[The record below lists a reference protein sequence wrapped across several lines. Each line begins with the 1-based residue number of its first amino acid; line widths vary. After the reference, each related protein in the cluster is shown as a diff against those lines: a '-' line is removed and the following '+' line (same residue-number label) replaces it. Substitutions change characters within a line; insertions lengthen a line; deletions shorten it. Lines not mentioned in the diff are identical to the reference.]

1 MIDGTYNVM
10 LKTPMGVKKGE
21 LVFSTQGSELIGKL
35 VVMGNDNP
43 FVTGSVN
50 GNQFAFTGEIKT
62 AMGKVS
68 YECTGSVDGDSLE
81 GVAKTKKGNMSLS
94 GKRK

>member
-10 LKTPMGVKKGE
+10 LKTTMGVKKGE
-21 LVFSTQGSELIGKL
+21 LIFSGEDSVLTGKL
-35 VVMGNDNP
+35 VVMGNDNL
-43 FVTGSVN
+43 FETISLD
-50 GNQFAFTGEIKT
+50 GNNFK
-62 AMGKVS
+62 
-68 YECTGSVDGDSLE
+68 CTGSVEGDNIE

>member
-21 LVFSTQGSELIGKL
+21 LIFSGEDSVMTGKL
-35 VVMGNDNP
+35 VVMGNDNL
-43 FVTGSVN
+43 FETVSID
-50 GNQFAFTGEIKT
+50 GNHFIFTGEIKT
-62 AMGKVS
+62 AMGKVP
-68 YECTGSVDGDSLE
+68 YECIGNVDGDNIE
-81 GVAKTKKGNMSLS
+81 GIAKTKKGNLSLS

>member
-10 LKTPMGVKKGE
+10 LKTTMGVKKGE
-21 LVFSTQGSELIGKL
+21 LIFSGEDSVLTGKL
-35 VVMGNDNP
+35 VVMGNDNL
-43 FVTGSVN
+43 FETISLD
-50 GNQFAFTGEIKT
+50 GNNFNFTGEIKT
-62 AMGKVS
+62 AMGKVP
-68 YECTGSVDGDSLE
+68 YECTGSVEGDNIE

>member
-21 LVFSTQGSELIGKL
+21 LIISSENSVMTGKL
-35 VVMGNDNP
+35 VVMGNDNLLE
-43 FVTGSVN
+43 TVN
-50 GNQFAFTGEIKT
+50 IDGNHFIFTGEIKT

-68 YECTGSVDGDSLE
+68 YQCTGSVDGDNIE
-81 GVAKTKKGNMSLS
+81 GIAKTKKGNMSLS